1 MLLFGRSCTNQLQI
15 ALVSISS
22 LTFLALV
29 LCKFPDVYILFPL
42 IFLYFSLDPIYV
54 PLVSL

>member
-15 ALVSISS
+15 ALVSILSS
-22 LTFLALV
+22 TFLALV
-29 LCKFPDVYILFPL
+29 LCKFPDLHIPFPL

-54 PLVSL
+54 PLVPL

>member
-15 ALVSISS
+15 ALVSILSS
-22 LTFLALV
+22 TFLALV
-29 LCKFPDVYILFPL
+29 FCKFPDLHIPFPL

-54 PLVSL
+54 PLVPL